1 MKTLNALHHLI
12 YTIVLIVIIAS
23 CSSTPQPDVSA
34 ENTPEEASSTTKT
47 MTLGQILLKQS
58 KELKKENDALK
69 KRLSV
74 LEENQTQDR
83 NNNEKRLKQLNRT
96 ILLLE
101 KNIGLIK
108 KTPQRNTVIVKDSAK
123 SPPPKPMT
131 KLVSKNTIALSTQKL
146 EPTTPIEVPTSTN
159 TQNNSTQNGIIKEI
173 KTPEKS
179 KAIESITLVPAATNQ
194 KKSVNK
200 NKQTKSKSL
209 VVKKQTK
216 SQPKESDIWFDSDLT
231 PPKSPIILSVQ
242 PGAKRHYNQS
252 FKIYSEKNY
261 HNAINAF
268 EQFLTRFPNDQDADN
283 SQFWI
288 GQCYYRSGNYVQAE
302 VAFRKVLRNY
312 QHSETQRGFKTPDAI
327 LMLGRVYGKNNKPIK
342 SRKYYEYV
350 VKFFPDSQSANK
362 ANIELQS
369 MSSFQ

>member
-1 MKTLNALHHLI
+1 MRTFNAFHHLI
-12 YTIVLIVIIAS
+12 FSVVLIVIVVS
-23 CSSTPQPDVSA
+23 CSSTPQPEVAKESVPTDS
-34 ENTPEEASSTTKT
+34 PSTTKT

-58 KELKKENDALK
+58 RELKEENESLK
-69 KRLSV
+69 KRITV

-83 NNNEKRLKQLNRT
+83 DYYDNKLKQFNRT

-101 KNIGLIK
+101 KNIELNK
-108 KTPQRNTVIVKDSAK
+108 KIPQRKTVIVKESPK
-123 SPPPKPMT
+123 SPAPQPVT
-131 KLVSKNTIALSTQKL
+131 KLETKITGSNSKQ
-146 EPTTPIEVPTSTN
+146 TSATADPVVL
-159 TQNNSTQNGIIKEI
+159 TQNNSTQTGIVKEI
-173 KTPEKS
+173 KTPEES
-179 KAIESITLVPAATNQ
+179 KAIESITLVPTANNQ
-194 KKSVNK
+194 EKNVNK
-200 NKQTKSKSL
+200 KKDKTSKSL
-209 VVKKQTK
+209 VVKKQSK

-252 FKIYSEKNY
+252 FKIYSQKDY
-261 HNAINAF
+261 SNAIKAF
-268 EQFLTRFPNDQDADN
+268 EQFLFKFPNDQDADN

-288 GQCYYRSGNYVQAE
+288 GLCYYQTGNYVQAE

-312 QHSETQRGFKTPDAI
+312 QHGETQRGFKTPDAI

-350 VKFFPDSQSANK
+350 IKFFPDSQSANK